1 MPRLSGFVIPILVL
15 ASACDEP
22 PPAATLSE
30 VPARFVGRWDASIGD
45 CGRSGPYAVTVTPT
59 DVLMEDTRV
68 QVTGAAPDGETAVR
82 VDGHFTGPGAEWD
95 GSVRLELGDGGRE
108 LSVVSG
114 SAIVPRVK
122 CP

>member
-1 MPRLSGFVIPILVL
+1 MRAGLALVL
-15 ASACDEP
+15 IAVAGCDGP
-22 PPAATLSE
+22 PPVATLSE
-30 VPARFVGRWDASIGD
+30 VPAQFVGAWDASIGD
-45 CGRSGPYAVTVTPT
+45 CGRGGPYAVTVTPKE
-59 DVLMEDTRV
+59 VAMEKTRV